1 MRGQLD
7 EWIDDLPENWDAVKT
22 KSLFKIL
29 KRQVPH
35 DGQAILSITQSGIR
49 PKNISENEGQMA
61 GNYDGYQEV
70 FIGDF
75 AMNSMDL
82 LTGWVDQSRYDG
94 LTSPDYRVFVTTD
107 LTRVYG
113 RFYSYVFQTL
123 YNRHIYYKY
132 GQGVSNMGRWRLP
145 AQTFLNFPLPNPTF
159 VEQRAIVSFLD
170 AKTAEID
177 GIINKLQREVQLLER
192 YRRELIA
199 HTVTHGLNPDVP
211 MQDSGIDWMP
221 RIPVHWIALRGKR
234 IFRKLQRP
242 VPPYAETVTCF
253 RDGTVTLR
261 KNRRSEGYTES
272 LKEIG
277 YQGIAPGDLVIHE
290 MDAFAGAIGVS
301 DSAGKSTPVYAVCA
315 IRNEGSANFY
325 AYLLRHMA
333 QSNFILSLA
342 KGIRQRTV
350 DFRFKTLASLLI
362 PVPPV
367 KEQEQIATFLD
378 YKSREIDST
387 ISNINKQIEL
397 LGKYRKQ
404 IINDA
409 VTGKV
414 RVGEMA

>member
-1 MRGQLD
+1 MKESELAWVGPIPPQWHRQPLKTLFHQHKKKNRGLVETNLLSLSYGRIVRRDINQRGGL
-7 EWIDDLPENWDAVKT
+7 LPESFEGYNIVSDGDIVLRLT
-22 KSLFKIL
+22 DLQNDQKSLRTGLVREKGIITSAYITLRANYSINTDYFQALLESYDYK
-29 KRQVPH
+29 KVFYSMGGGVRQ
-35 DGQAILSITQSGIR
+35 GL
-49 PKNISENEGQMA
+49 
-61 GNYDGYQEV
+61 NYDDISPLSLLVPPASEQDA
-70 FIGDF
+70 IADF
-75 AMNSMDL
+75 
-82 LTGWVDQSRYDG
+82 
-94 LTSPDYRVFVTTD
+94 
-107 LTRVYG
+107 
-113 RFYSYVFQTL
+113 
-123 YNRHIYYKY
+123 IYYKK
-132 GQGVSNMGRWRLP
+132 S
-145 AQTFLNFPLPNPTF
+145 
-159 VEQRAIVSFLD
+159 
-170 AKTAEID
+170 EID
-177 GIINKLQREVQLLER
+177 RLIEKLRRQVELLEQ

-199 HTVTHGLNPDVP
+199 HTVTHGLDPDVP
-211 MQDSGIDWMP
+211 MRDSGIDWMP
-221 RIPVHWIALRGKR
+221 QIPVHWIALRGKR
-234 IFRKLQRP
+234 VFRKLQRP
-242 VPPYAETVTCF
+242 APPYAETVTCF

-367 KEQEQIATFLD
+367 KEQQQIAIFLNN
-378 YKSREIDST
+378 KSSEIDST
-387 ISNINKQIEL
+387 ISNINRQIEL

>member
-1 MRGQLD
+1 MISGGEQLNVIRLKTQCGIKRGASPRPIDNFMRGHS
-7 EWIDDLPENWDAVKT
+7 EKGARHWIRIGDTQKGSRVITTTKLFVTAAGAVKSVLVAPGDLLLSNSMSFGEPYISGIHGCIHDGWLALT
-22 KSLFKIL
+22 PSSKIMKDYL
-29 KRQVPH
+29 YWCLLSEFVNDQFRLNAQGATVNNLNIQMVGNVLIPIRTVREQLLLVEYLDHKTTEIDHLLDKLRRQV
-35 DGQAILSITQSGIR
+35 
-49 PKNISENEGQMA
+49 E
-61 GNYDGYQEV
+61 
-70 FIGDF
+70 
-75 AMNSMDL
+75 
-82 LTGWVDQSRYDG
+82 
-94 LTSPDYRVFVTTD
+94 
-107 LTRVYG
+107 
-113 RFYSYVFQTL
+113 
-123 YNRHIYYKY
+123 
-132 GQGVSNMGRWRLP
+132 
-145 AQTFLNFPLPNPTF
+145 
-159 VEQRAIVSFLD
+159 
-170 AKTAEID
+170 
-177 GIINKLQREVQLLER
+177 LLEQ

-199 HTVTHGLNPDVP
+199 RTVTRGLNPDAP
-211 MQDSGIDWMP
+211 MRDSGIDWMP
-221 RIPVHWIALRGKR
+221 KIPVHWIALRGKR
-234 IFRKLQRP
+234 VFRKLQRP

-272 LKEIG
+272 LQEIG

-301 DSAGKSTPVYAVCA
+301 DSVGKSTPVYAVCA
-315 IRNEGSANFY
+315 LRNGGSAKFY
-325 AYLLRHMA
+325 AYLLRNMA

-367 KEQEQIATFLD
+367 KEQQQIAIFLD
-378 YKSREIDST
+378 NKSSEIDAT

-397 LGKYRKQ
+397 LEKYRKQ

>member
-1 MRGQLD
+1 MKESELAWVGPIPPQWNRQPLKTLFHQHKKKNRGLVETNLLSLSYGRIVRRDINQRGGL
-7 EWIDDLPENWDAVKT
+7 LPESFEGYNIVSGGDIVLRLT
-22 KSLFKIL
+22 DLQNDQKSLRTGLVREKGIITSAYITLRANYSINTDYFQALLESYDYKKVFYSMGGGVRQGLNYDDISSL
-29 KRQVPH
+29 SLLVPPASEQDSIADFIYCKKSEIDRLIEKLRRQV
-35 DGQAILSITQSGIR
+35 
-49 PKNISENEGQMA
+49 E
-61 GNYDGYQEV
+61 
-70 FIGDF
+70 
-75 AMNSMDL
+75 
-82 LTGWVDQSRYDG
+82 
-94 LTSPDYRVFVTTD
+94 
-107 LTRVYG
+107 
-113 RFYSYVFQTL
+113 
-123 YNRHIYYKY
+123 
-132 GQGVSNMGRWRLP
+132 
-145 AQTFLNFPLPNPTF
+145 
-159 VEQRAIVSFLD
+159 
-170 AKTAEID
+170 
-177 GIINKLQREVQLLER
+177 LLER

-199 HTVTHGLNPDVP
+199 HTVTRGLDSDVP
-211 MQDSGIDWMP
+211 MRDSGIDWMP
-221 RIPVHWIALRGKR
+221 QAPAHWISLRGKR
-234 IFRKLQRP
+234 VFRKLQRP

-272 LKEIG
+272 LREIG

-315 IRNEGSANFY
+315 LRNGGSAKFY

-342 KGIRQRTV
+342 KGIRERTV

-367 KEQEQIATFLD
+367 KEQEQIAIFLET
-378 YKSREIDST
+378 KITEIDST

-404 IINDA
+404 VINDA

-414 RVGEMA
+414 RVEGAE

>member
-1 MRGQLD
+1 MKESELAWVGPIPPQWHRQPLKTLFHQHKKKNRGLVETNLLSLSYGRIVRRDINQRGGL
-7 EWIDDLPENWDAVKT
+7 LPESFEGYNIVSDGDIVLRLT
-22 KSLFKIL
+22 DLQNDQKSLRTGLVREKGIITSAYITLRANYSINTDYFQALLESYDYK
-29 KRQVPH
+29 KVFYSMGGGVRQ
-35 DGQAILSITQSGIR
+35 GL
-49 PKNISENEGQMA
+49 
-61 GNYDGYQEV
+61 NYDDISSLSLLVPPASEQDA
-70 FIGDF
+70 IADF
-75 AMNSMDL
+75 
-82 LTGWVDQSRYDG
+82 
-94 LTSPDYRVFVTTD
+94 
-107 LTRVYG
+107 
-113 RFYSYVFQTL
+113 
-123 YNRHIYYKY
+123 IYYKK
-132 GQGVSNMGRWRLP
+132 S
-145 AQTFLNFPLPNPTF
+145 
-159 VEQRAIVSFLD
+159 
-170 AKTAEID
+170 EID
-177 GIINKLQREVQLLER
+177 RLIEKLRRQVELLEQ

-199 HTVTHGLNPDVP
+199 RTVTRGLNPDAP
-211 MQDSGIDWMP
+211 MRDSGIDWMP
-221 RIPVHWIALRGKR
+221 KIPVHWIALRGKR
-234 IFRKLQRP
+234 VFRKLQRP

-272 LKEIG
+272 LQEIG

-301 DSAGKSTPVYAVCA
+301 DSVGKSTPVYAVCA
-315 IRNEGSANFY
+315 LRNGGSAKFY
-325 AYLLRHMA
+325 AYLLRNMA

-367 KEQEQIATFLD
+367 KEQQQIAIFLD
-378 YKSREIDST
+378 NKSSEIDAT

-397 LGKYRKQ
+397 LEKYRKQ

>member
-1 MRGQLD
+1 MREVNGRD
-7 EWIDDLPENWDAVKT
+7 HIPWIQQVPENWETAKLVRVTHISTGDMDTIDSTDDGPYPFYVRSPIVRKADRYTFDTVAVLMSGDGAGAGRIFHRASGPFACHQRVYCIEFSEKVTRDFGFYYLSTFFPMQVDAGSA
-22 KSLFKIL
+22 KST
-29 KRQVPH
+29 V
-35 DGQAILSITQSGIR
+35 DSIRKPMLNGMPIAFPS
-49 PKNISENEGQMA
+49 
-61 GNYDGYQEV
+61 V
-70 FIGDF
+70 FDQRII
-75 AMNSMDL
+75 
-82 LTGWVDQSRYDG
+82 TGF
-94 LTSPDYRVFVTTD
+94 LDYR
-107 LTRVYG
+107 
-113 RFYSYVFQTL
+113 
-123 YNRHIYYKY
+123 
-132 GQGVSNMGRWRLP
+132 LP
-145 AQTFLNFPLPNPTF
+145 
-159 VEQRAIVSFLD
+159 
-170 AKTAEID
+170 EID
-177 GIINKLQREVQLLER
+177 GLVEKLQREVQLLER

-199 HTVTHGLNPDVP
+199 HTVTRGLNPDAQ
-211 MQDSGIDWMP
+211 MKDSGIDWMP
-221 RIPVHWIALRGKR
+221 QIPVHWIALRGKR
-234 IFRKLQRP
+234 VFRKLQRP

-272 LKEIG
+272 LQEIG

-301 DSAGKSTPVYAVCA
+301 DSVGKSTPVYAVCA
-315 IRNEGSANFY
+315 LRNGGSAKFY
-325 AYLLRHMA
+325 AYLLRNMA

-367 KEQEQIATFLD
+367 KEQQQIAIFLD
-378 YKSREIDST
+378 NKSSEIDAT

-397 LGKYRKQ
+397 LEKYRKQ

>member
-1 MRGQLD
+1 MKESELAWVGPIPPQWHRQPLKTLFHQHKKKNRGLVETNLLSLSYGRIVRRDINQRGGL
-7 EWIDDLPENWDAVKT
+7 LPESFEGYNIVSDGDIVLRLT
-22 KSLFKIL
+22 DLQNDQKSLRTGLVREKGIITSAYITLRANYSINTDYFQALLESYDYK
-29 KRQVPH
+29 KVFYSMGGGVRQ
-35 DGQAILSITQSGIR
+35 GL
-49 PKNISENEGQMA
+49 
-61 GNYDGYQEV
+61 NYDDISPLSLLVPPASEQDA
-70 FIGDF
+70 IADF
-75 AMNSMDL
+75 
-82 LTGWVDQSRYDG
+82 
-94 LTSPDYRVFVTTD
+94 
-107 LTRVYG
+107 
-113 RFYSYVFQTL
+113 
-123 YNRHIYYKY
+123 IYYKK
-132 GQGVSNMGRWRLP
+132 S
-145 AQTFLNFPLPNPTF
+145 
-159 VEQRAIVSFLD
+159 
-170 AKTAEID
+170 EID
-177 GIINKLQREVQLLER
+177 RLIEKLRRQVELLEQ

-199 HTVTHGLNPDVP
+199 HTVTHGLDPDVP
-211 MQDSGIDWMP
+211 MRDSGIDWMP
-221 RIPVHWIALRGKR
+221 QIPVHWIALRGKR
-234 IFRKLQRP
+234 VFRKLQRP
-242 VPPYAETVTCF
+242 APPYAETVTCF

-333 QSNFILSLA
+333 QSKFILSLA

-367 KEQEQIATFLD
+367 KEQQQIAIFLNN
-378 YKSREIDST
+378 KSSEIDST
-387 ISNINKQIEL
+387 ISNINRQIEL